1 MTLERLFVPLIFSL
15 TVLFTLTSVQAA
27 ERKSLGSYRD
37 WEAYRVTESGK
48 KVCYVASL
56 PRKMEGKYKKRGDVV
71 AFVTHRPA
79 HKERDV
85 VSFVAGYAFKKGSS
99 VEVAIDGRKFSL
111 FTKDD
116 TAWARSEAAER
127 AIVAAALAAPALTA
141 PARTVPGFWPGFWP
155 DECADYLTPQAWLI
169 FLYARVKPSRE

>member
-1 MTLERLFVPLIFSL
+1 MTLQRLFSPLVFSL
-15 TVLFTLTSVQAA
+15 TVLLAATSLQSA
-27 ERKSLGSYRD
+27 ERKSLGSYQD
-37 WEAYRVTESGK
+37 WEAYRLTEDGK

-56 PRKMEGKYKKRGDVV
+56 PRKMEGKYKKRGDAV

-85 VSFVAGYAFKKGSS
+85 VSFVAGYTFKNGSS
-99 VEVAIDGRKFSL
+99 VEVAIGDRKFSL

-127 AIVAAALAAPALTA
+127 AIVKAMIKGKRMAVRGTS
-141 PARTVPGFWPGFWP
+141 ARGTRTKDTYSLRGFTR
-155 DECADYLTPQAWLI
+155 AYKKINQACG
-169 FLYARVKPSRE
+169 VK

>member
-1 MTLERLFVPLIFSL
+1 MTLKRLFVPLIFSL
-15 TVLFTLTSVQAA
+15 TVLFTLTSVQTA
-27 ERKSLGSYRD
+27 ERKSLGGYRD
-37 WEAYRVTESGK
+37 WEAYRVTENGK

-56 PRKMEGKYKKRGDVV
+56 PRKMVGKYKKRGDVV

-127 AIVAAALAAPALTA
+127 AIVKAMIKGKRMAVRGTSSRGT
-141 PARTVPGFWPGFWP
+141 RTTDTYSLLGFTR
-155 DECADYLTPQAWLI
+155 AYKKINQACG
-169 FLYARVKPSRE
+169 VK

>member
-1 MTLERLFVPLIFSL
+1 MTAARSFLSLFFSSTL
-15 TVLFTLTSVQAA
+15 LFTVTSVQAA
-27 ERKSLGSYRD
+27 EPKFLGGYRD
-37 WEAYRVTESGK
+37 WEAYRFTESAK
-48 KVCYVASL
+48 TSCYVVSQ
-56 PRKMEGKYKKRGDVV
+56 PKKMEGKYKRRGNVV

-127 AIVAAALAAPALTA
+127 AIVKAMIKGKRMAVRGTSSRGT
-141 PARTVPGFWPGFWP
+141 RTTDTYSLLGFTR
-155 DECADYLTPQAWLI
+155 AYKKINQACG
-169 FLYARVKPSRE
+169 VK